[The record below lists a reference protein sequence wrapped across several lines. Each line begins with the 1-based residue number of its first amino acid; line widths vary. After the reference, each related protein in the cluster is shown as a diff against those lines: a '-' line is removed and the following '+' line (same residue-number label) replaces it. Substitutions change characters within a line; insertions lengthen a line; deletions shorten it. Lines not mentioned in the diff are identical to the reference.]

1 MHADCCMFFLDR
13 EGALTLFTAKDLLRR
28 LLQYLICV
36 WFEDFELFLFG
47 LDINGEVNKSV
58 HRQIF

>member
-1 MHADCCMFFLDR
+1 MFFLDR
-13 EGALTLFTAKDLLRR
+13 EGAFTLFSTKDLLCR

-36 WFEDFELFLFG
+36 WFEDFKLFLFG